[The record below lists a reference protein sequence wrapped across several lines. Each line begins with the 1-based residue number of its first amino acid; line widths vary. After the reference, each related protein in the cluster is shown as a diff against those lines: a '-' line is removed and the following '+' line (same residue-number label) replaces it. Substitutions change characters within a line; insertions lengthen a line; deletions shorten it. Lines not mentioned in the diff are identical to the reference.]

1 MKNNF
6 ILIILS
12 FFIFSISFAENI
24 NIKSKIISVDKKKEI
39 SIFKDEVEII
49 DIDGNKITTDYAEY
63 NNIKKFIILKG
74 NIQALDNKGNNLS
87 AEQAVYDENK
97 GELKTAGKTNIE
109 TNEGYKLVSE
119 DVILNVN

>member
-6 ILIILS
+6 ILLILS

-24 NIKSKIISVDKKKEI
+24 NIKSKIISVDKKEI

-63 NNIKKFIILKG
+63 NNIKKFIILKE
-74 NIQALDNKGNNLS
+74 ISKP
-87 AEQAVYDENK
+87 
-97 GELKTAGKTNIE
+97 
-109 TNEGYKLVSE
+109 
-119 DVILNVN
+119 